1 MTIRTALPASHS
13 KTITEVEPIGRLSS
27 VTTRMIGSTFAAL
40 IKEQNLINKE
50 NGKTPRRQSSF
61 GRMLTKG
68 LKILR
73 SKLGM
78 NSTNFLILKEMIKGL
93 PETTQGEPI

>member
-1 MTIRTALPASHS
+1 MSNFNTQFFTKEGKMKDVLQQMEKHLILLMLRSSLP
-13 KTITEVEPIGRLSS
+13 I
-27 VTTRMIGSTFAAL
+27 
-40 IKEQNLINKE
+40 KE

-78 NSTNFLILKEMIKGL
+78 NSTNCLILKEMIKGL

>member
-1 MTIRTALPASHS
+1 MTIRTALQANHS

-27 VTTRMIGSTFAAL
+27 VTTRMIGSTFDTL
-40 IKEQNLINKE
+40 IKERNLVNKE

-68 LKILR
+68 LKISR
-73 SKLGM
+73 SKLGT

-93 PETTQGEPI
+93 PETTQGEPT